1 MFIIPLQT
9 IFWRNY
15 YILASFCYPVDIS
28 KTKKNKKKYSC
39 ISAGS
44 IRSWDFWARYGLQVR
59 YFWYRYFDMMSYDN
73 LIFNISVWYFQY
85 WCFDVG
91 FRSRFGGNYHVKLSK
106 YWEYFQHRIFDYMIV
121 LIFEFGH
128 NITILKMAIFDKVDY
143 IDIEPALSRMQCH
156 FFSST
161 LTGLWSRFIPRF
173 VQ

>member
-1 MFIIPLQT
+1 MVCRYDIFVIDIT
-9 IFWRNY
+9 IRWVTITWF
-15 YILASFCYPVDIS
+15 S
-28 KTKKNKKKYSC
+28 
-39 ISAGS
+39 ISA
-44 IRSWDFWARYGLQVR
+44 
-59 YFWYRYFDMMSYDN
+59 
-73 LIFNISVWYFQY
+73 VWYFRY
-85 WCFDVG
+85 WCFDVV

-173 VQ
+173 VQSPKVNIFMSNFPT

>member
-9 IFWRNY
+9 IFWRDY
-15 YILASFCYPVDIS
+15 YILTSFCYPVDIS

-44 IRSWDFWARYGLQVR
+44 IRSWDFWARYGLQIR

-73 LIFNISVWYFQY
+73 LIFNISSVIFSILVFR
-85 WCFDVG
+85 CRVKV
-91 FRSRFGGNYHVKLSK
+91 RSRFGGNYHVKLSK

-128 NITILKMAIFDKVDY
+128 NITTFEMAIFDKVAIISKLNQHYHTCMFVSICMCALHMCY
-143 IDIEPALSRMQCH
+143 II
-156 FFSST
+156 
-161 LTGLWSRFIPRF
+161 
-173 VQ
+173 